1 MVEDLFC
8 CGRADQ
14 LRGGSRDR
22 TDSSLARHRS
32 TQSRLTTA
40 RLCCP
45 GITTKTVS
53 SGSRDLAGSEAEAG
67 VGSGGDGGGGRDR
80 LEL

>member
-1 MVEDLFC
+1 MEDLFC

-67 VGSGGDGGGGRDR
+67 VSGRGDDGGGGDR
-80 LEL
+80 FEL

>member
-1 MVEDLFC
+1 MEDLFC

-14 LRGGSRDR
+14 LRGGSSDR

-45 GITTKTVS
+45 EITTKTVY
-53 SGSRDLAGSEAEAG
+53 SGSRDLAGSEAEADVG
-67 VGSGGDGGGGRDR
+67 VGGDGGSGGDRF
-80 LEL
+80 EL